1 MTFGEFQIFVALSI
15 LFLRLALSIRTTAK
29 GTGAFLGIQ
38 ESSVLIVLLLISLLI
53 RIVIPGIE
61 DWFCKLYYLAFI
73 FNFVS

>member
-38 ESSVLIVLLLISLLI
+38 ESSVLIVLLPTSPLIE
-53 RIVIPGIE
+53 IVTPGIG
-61 DWFCKLYYLAFI
+61 DFLQITLLSIHLLTF
-73 FNFVS
+73 S